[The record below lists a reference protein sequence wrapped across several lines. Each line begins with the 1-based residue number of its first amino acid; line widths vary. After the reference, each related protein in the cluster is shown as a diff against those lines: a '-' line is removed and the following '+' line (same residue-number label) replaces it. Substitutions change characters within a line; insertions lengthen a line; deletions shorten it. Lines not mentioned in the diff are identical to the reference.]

1 MDSIGRGLPWWLSGK
16 ESSCNAGG
24 SGSIPGLGRSLEEG
38 NGNPLQY
45 SCLENPVDR
54 EAWQATVHGVE
65 KELDTTEGGWQSEI
79 SVCDTSK
86 HQGDCTRATLLVIWW
101 NLHTFAQNTVNL
113 PKIKIHK
120 I

>member
-1 MDSIGRGLPWWLSGK
+1 MESIARGLPWWLSGK
-16 ESSCNAGG
+16 ASSCSAEG
-24 SGSIPGLGRSLEEG
+24 SGSIPGLGRSLGEG

-65 KELDTTEGGWQSEI
+65 KELETTEGGWQSET
-79 SVCDTSK
+79 SVYDTSK
-86 HQGDCTRATLLVIWW
+86 QQHNWTATTLLVIWW
-101 NLHTFAQNTVNL
+101 NLQTFAQNTVNL